1 MRIVYLSGSD
11 IPSRSA
17 NSIQVMRM
25 CEAFAGAGHE
35 TTLIGRRL
43 KGGRQDDPYEFYGV
57 RSNFELDLVGCR
69 RIRGQ
74 SLFGLPALGARLGR
88 YDPQEVLIYARDIY
102 GLWLAVR
109 MGFRAVY
116 EAHAAPYNV
125 LIRHL
130 ETTVLKSPRLL
141 RLVVISEALK
151 RMYIGR
157 YNVAHKTVVCHDAA
171 AVPGPTDAG
180 ELPWPPCRR
189 TLQIGYTGHLYPGKG
204 AEIVLACAERL
215 CEYDFH
221 IVGGTEADIAFWK
234 ARATSNVLFHG
245 FLAPGRLDR
254 ARARFDVLLLPAQRS
269 VIVPY
274 SRSDIAA
281 YMSPLKLFEYMASRR
296 PIIASDLPVLREVL
310 DERTAVLVCPDDPD
324 RWVEAIRR
332 CEAPAYRRALADR
345 AYEVFLE
352 RHTWDRRARAVLSDI
367 PWRAAG

>member
-1 MRIVYLSGSD
+1 MKIVYLSGSD

-35 TTLIGRRL
+35 TTLIGRRF

-57 RSNFELDLVGCR
+57 RRNFELDLVACR

-74 SLFGLPALGARLGR
+74 SLLGLPALGARLRR
-88 YDPQEVLIYARDIY
+88 YDPEQVLIYARDVY

-125 LIRHL
+125 LIGHL

-171 AVPGPTDAG
+171 AVPGPADAG
-180 ELPWPPCRR
+180 DLPWPPCRR

-221 IVGGTEADIAFWK
+221 IVGGTDADIAFWK
-234 ARATSNVLFHG
+234 AKATSNVLFHG

-310 DERTAVLVCPDDPD
+310 NERMAMLVPPDDMD
-324 RWVEAIRR
+324 RWVEAIQKCGDRSWGNV
-332 CEAPAYRRALADR
+332 LADH
-345 AYEVFLE
+345 AYNTFVE
-352 RHTWDRRARAVLSDI
+352 HYTWDTRARKVLEGI
-367 PWRAAG
+367 AI